1 MIPHPPL
8 LSPDYDGNYTPSNR
22 RDWWVTPVAVV
33 YKCRVHTF
41 EPFCLHNEGVRYQLI
56 ILIPHPPLLSPDYD
70 GNYTPSNR
78 RDWWVT
84 LLIPVVAIVYS
95 RVHTFVPFCFHN
107 EGVRYQ
113 FDTSPPSA

>member
-1 MIPHPPL
+1 LIPHPPL

-41 EPFCLHNEGVRYQLI
+41 EPFCIHNEGVRYQFDTS
-56 ILIPHPPLLSPDYD
+56 PPLLIPDYD

-84 LLIPVVAIVYS
+84 LVAVVYNVMYNCH
-95 RVHTFVPFCFHN
+95 VHTFEPFCIDH
-107 EGVRYQ
+107 EG
-113 FDTSPPSA
+113 